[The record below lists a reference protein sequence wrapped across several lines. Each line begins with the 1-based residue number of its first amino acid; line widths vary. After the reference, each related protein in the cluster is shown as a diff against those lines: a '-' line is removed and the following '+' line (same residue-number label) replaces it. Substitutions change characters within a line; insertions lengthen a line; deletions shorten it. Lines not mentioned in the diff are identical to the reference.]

1 VYNGLG
7 VTPRVVHIDSL
18 KGVVD
23 LVSRDMVGGPC
34 ARGGLCVLDLGVTLL
49 TFDFLDFS

>member
-1 VYNGLG
+1 MCIMDWG

-23 LVSRDMVGGPC
+23 LVVVEGG
-34 ARGGLCVLDLGVTLL
+34 
-49 TFDFLDFS
+49 

>member
-1 VYNGLG
+1 MCIMDWGYPLGLY
-7 VTPRVVHIDSL
+7 TDSL

-34 ARGGLCVLDLGVTLL
+34 ARGGLVRFGLGG
-49 TFDFLDFS
+49 DFIDF